1 MREAFDLVSYD
12 VLWNKLREQKVP
24 AELLR
29 IFQYWYLNQSNS
41 VRWAGRFSQTYRL
54 ECGVRQGGITSPKL
68 FSLYVNDLIEGL
80 SRTPVGCRVDDVS
93 VNNISYADDMVL
105 LTPSVRAMRK
115 LLGICEEYV
124 GKHGLLYNAKK
135 SEYMVFKAV
144 GGKLPESVPVI
155 KLNNNELKRVHA
167 FKYLGHYVTD
177 DLKDQLDIERER
189 RALAVRC
196 NMLVRRFARCSQQVK
211 ITLFKA
217 YCQVFYTC
225 SLWTSYSQK
234 TISALRVLYNN
245 GFRMLLGLSRF
256 CSASGMFAQARTD
269 DYYAI
274 IRKRTASLLC
284 RVRASTNPILAT
296 IACRYDSPIARHF
309 EGVMTATRGYERGR
323 GFSDTERDSTA
334 ARGAARSRATRHAAT
349 ACATQQDPV
358 TPARQAAFKATF
370 AVSKRAI
377 TDTQKAFTDAFEALS
392 GAKRSL
398 TAVS

>member
-1 MREAFDLVSYD
+1 MFR
-12 VLWNKLREQKVP
+12 KEQKYLEKGGGRDVVVP
-24 AELLR
+24 SEVLEKIRLR
-29 IFQYWYLNQSNS
+29 FNKPKPLSAKKKI
-41 VRWAGRFSQTYRL
+41 VKWAGRFSQTYRL
-54 ECGVRQGGITSPKL
+54 ECGVRQRGITSPKL

-155 KLNNNELKRVHA
+155 KLNYNELKRVHA
-167 FKYLGHYVTD
+167 FKYLGHYVTE

-196 NMLVRRFARCSQQVK
+196 NMLVK
-211 ITLFKA
+211 
-217 YCQVFYTC
+217 
-225 SLWTSYSQK
+225 SYSQK

-274 IRKRTASLLC
+274 IRKITASLLC

-309 EGVMTATRGYERGR
+309 ECVMTATR
-323 GFSDTERDSTA
+323 
-334 ARGAARSRATRHAAT
+334 
-349 ACATQQDPV
+349 
-358 TPARQAAFKATF
+358 
-370 AVSKRAI
+370 
-377 TDTQKAFTDAFEALS
+377 
-392 GAKRSL
+392 
-398 TAVS
+398 

>member
-1 MREAFDLVSYD
+1 
-12 VLWNKLREQKVP
+12 
-24 AELLR
+24 
-29 IFQYWYLNQSNS
+29 
-41 VRWAGRFSQTYRL
+41 
-54 ECGVRQGGITSPKL
+54 
-68 FSLYVNDLIEGL
+68 
-80 SRTPVGCRVDDVS
+80 
-93 VNNISYADDMVL
+93 
-105 LTPSVRAMRK
+105 
-115 LLGICEEYV
+115 
-124 GKHGLLYNAKK
+124 
-135 SEYMVFKAV
+135 MVFKAV

-309 EGVMTATRGYERGR
+309 ECVMTATR
-323 GFSDTERDSTA
+323 
-334 ARGAARSRATRHAAT
+334 
-349 ACATQQDPV
+349 
-358 TPARQAAFKATF
+358 
-370 AVSKRAI
+370 
-377 TDTQKAFTDAFEALS
+377 
-392 GAKRSL
+392 
-398 TAVS
+398 